1 MYTLADVWV
10 IHVIICVL
18 YCLDLRVLCLLAVVN
33 VFHVHQSLP
42 TVSLSS
48 FSFFLSFLTNRS
60 QKYIYWCVCVFGAWL
75 VSCWVRDSFCCCGL
89 FCFFSILLNVF
100 HMRPDTQVDAIYE
113 PEWLKPH
120 RSEHV
125 HTRQERDRDREI
137 EREIKRKPSTIG
149 RN

>member
-1 MYTLADVWV
+1 
-10 IHVIICVL
+10 
-18 YCLDLRVLCLLAVVN
+18 
-33 VFHVHQSLP
+33 
-42 TVSLSS
+42 
-48 FSFFLSFLTNRS
+48 
-60 QKYIYWCVCVFGAWL
+60 
-75 VSCWVRDSFCCCGL
+75 
-89 FCFFSILLNVF
+89 
-100 HMRPDTQVDAIYE
+100 MRPDTQVDAIYE

>member
-33 VFHVHQSLP
+33 VFHVHPSLP

-60 QKYIYWCVCVFGAWL
+60 QKYIY
-75 VSCWVRDSFCCCGL
+75 
-89 FCFFSILLNVF
+89 
-100 HMRPDTQVDAIYE
+100 
-113 PEWLKPH
+113 
-120 RSEHV
+120 
-125 HTRQERDRDREI
+125 
-137 EREIKRKPSTIG
+137 
-149 RN
+149 

>member
-1 MYTLADVWV
+1 MCLVLDWLAAGLG
-10 IHVIICVL
+10 IL
-18 YCLDLRVLCLLAVVN
+18 FVV
-33 VFHVHQSLP
+33 VV
-42 TVSLSS
+42 V
-48 FSFFLSFLTNRS
+48 FFL
-60 QKYIYWCVCVFGAWL
+60 
-75 VSCWVRDSFCCCGL
+75 
-89 FCFFSILLNVF
+89 FSILLNVF